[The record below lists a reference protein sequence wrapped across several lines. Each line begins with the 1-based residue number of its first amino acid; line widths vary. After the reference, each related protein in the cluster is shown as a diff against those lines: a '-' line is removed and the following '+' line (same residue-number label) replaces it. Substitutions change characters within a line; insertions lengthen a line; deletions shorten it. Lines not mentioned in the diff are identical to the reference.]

1 MANGFKDFLKENATK
16 TNVAFSAIG
25 NLGDLTSSDKK
36 LKGLVNT
43 IKDLALGS
51 VLMRTA
57 FVSAFS
63 GLGSLVKSLAK
74 DTGALEAAMK
84 KVAAVKLYSNQLAP
98 LVGGIAAAR
107 SKLAD
112 LTVFA
117 SKFKLPIGEVVAA
130 QRALIVFSQGALT
143 SGASLEKV
151 KDIAK
156 ASGTSIDQAASAYAN
171 FHKELKGGAPV
182 AQASLAMQQF
192 GVVSAQAVREAT
204 ALQEG
209 GASVS
214 EVFQRI
220 STSMEQA
227 SSSTMNTSVGLAD
240 LQSKLDSAKETMASG
255 FGKPFLEGE
264 KAEVE
269 SSIKVIQNLTPV
281 VETLGKTFG
290 AVAGAGAGFL
300 NFIKELLSGIPGLS
314 SVVGVMAKSIAVA
327 AAAIS
332 LWNITPALKAI
343 GQLASVVYNAAKAF
357 RFSAIAT
364 NMSSASTALNTA
376 ATTANSNATLA
387 NAAGHKISE
396 MAYKAQAA
404 ACAFGAKITAIFGNA
419 SLSAAAKVRALTVAM
434 LASPWIIAAAIIIAV
449 AAIWQFMEANA
460 AAAKS
465 LKDLNDANRELSD
478 AMAVQIGQIKTM
490 TDAQEALVKSTSDL
504 HDARVKLAQLQ
515 ADKAPHEEIQA
526 QKEAV
531 TEAKNRRSRLLKDME
546 KDKFGGSVERQ
557 TALRGVE
564 ERKLSL
570 DDEQKDYEISQ
581 ANPQEKLRLMGE
593 RQKELQRRGAAG
605 EALEMDRAK
614 IKEAEGPID
623 SDIADKRNKIAEEG
637 KAISDLAGK
646 SSSVEYAKKMGDAFR
661 RKALADG
668 ATPEE
673 ADETARVNQLRFL
686 DEELRMKAGPQN
698 ESVGENISAAIA
710 ATKNQQKLSGEI
722 ASKQTEKDKLS
733 SGSTN
738 EIIAAEAAAR
748 KMEAGPEKDKATAE
762 AMAMAKKADPAALQ
776 AAREEGRKMEALREQ
791 IALSKIQLDSETE
804 IANLKTEGYQR
815 AQDEL
820 DIALKR
826 IAAEKAHQEGL
837 GEGKTD
843 PAVVAK
849 LDNDKKSVER
859 QKALAVEQEAL
870 SQNALD
876 AETETA
882 DIKEEGFERAQEELD
897 IALKRIRAD
906 RTNEQ
911 NKGTGAVQKEITR
924 LDNEEKNVIRQK
936 EINRR
941 AQEKSV
947 ATADLEGRLAGSG
960 KRGYAAQDEAANEKL
975 KSLKDQYN
983 NAPLTAEGMRERQRL
998 DTEAKGIRKSQG
1010 DSMVSRAQMGIGV
1023 GMELAQQNAN
1033 IKGDAD
1039 TAEEIANFKV
1049 SKDKYDELISQGVD
1063 VPTAK
1068 ATAKQFGE
1076 NAISLN
1082 AMKSGTNFN
1091 SSIAGDSLAR
1101 IGGGG
1106 NVAAGESPELNVAK
1120 QSLKNLQNIDKY
1132 IVKLAEER
1140 KKGELTAL

>member
-16 TNVAFSAIG
+16 TNVAFSAIA

-51 VLMRTA
+51 VIMRTA

-227 SSSTMNTSVGLAD
+227 SSSTMDTSVGLAD

-290 AVAGAGAGFL
+290 AVAGTGAGFL

-332 LWNITPALKAI
+332 LWNIIPAVKAI
-343 GQLASVVYNAAKAF
+343 GQLAAVVYNAAKAF
-357 RFSAIAT
+357 NFKTIAT
-364 NMSSASTALNTA
+364 TMSSASTALSTA
-376 ATTANSNATLA
+376 ATNANTSATAA
-387 NAAGHKISE
+387 NTAGNKISE
-396 MAYKAQAA
+396 MAYKAYAA
-404 ACAFGAKITAIFGNA
+404 ACAFGSTVTAIFGNA
-419 SLSAAAKVRALTVAM
+419 SLSAAAKVRALTLAM
-434 LASPWIIAAAIIIAV
+434 LASPWIIVAAIILAV
-449 AAIWQFMEANA
+449 GAIWQYMEANA

-515 ADKAPHEEIQA
+515 ADKAPHEEIKA
-526 QKEAV
+526 QKERVAQ
-531 TEAKNRRSRLLKDME
+531 AKDERNLLKKSME
-546 KDKFGGSVERQ
+546 KDSFGGSVERQ

-564 ERKLSL
+564 KRKLSL

-581 ANPQEKLRLMGE
+581 ANPQEKLRLMN
-593 RQKELQRRGAAG
+593 KRRHDLMLRGMAG
-605 EALEMDRAK
+605 EKLEMDRAT
-614 IKEAEGPID
+614 IKEKEATID
-623 SDIADKRNKIAEEG
+623 SDITDKRNQIGESKKEVEASAAKSPKVANAKKYGEDTRKGLLKAGLTPEQAEEKGMEGQLSYLETLDTKYGG
-637 KAISDLAGK
+637 KDSDVK
-646 SSSVEYAKKMGDAFR
+646 D
-661 RKALADG
+661 
-668 ATPEE
+668 
-673 ADETARVNQLRFL
+673 
-686 DEELRMKAGPQN
+686 
-698 ESVGENISAAIA
+698 AIA
-710 ATKNQQKLSGEI
+710 ATKNQQKLSGDI
-722 ASKQTEKDKLS
+722 KSKQIEKENVSFDVD
-733 SGSTN
+733 N
-738 EIIAAEAAAR
+738 PIIEAERAAR
-748 KMEAGPEKDKATAE
+748 KMEAGPEKDKATAK
-762 AMAMAKKADPAALQ
+762 AMAMAAQADPAALQ
-776 AAREEGRKMEALREQ
+776 AARDEERKMEALREQ

-882 DIKEEGFERAQEELD
+882 DIKEEGFERAQAELN
-897 IALKRIRAD
+897 IALTRIQAD

-911 NKGTGAVQKEITR
+911 NKGTGADQKEIAR
-924 LDNEEKNVIRQK
+924 LDNQEKNAIRQK

-947 ATADLEGRLAGSG
+947 ASDASEARLSSSN
-960 KRGYAAQDEAANEKL
+960 KRGYAAQDEARDEKL
-975 KSLKDQYN
+975 KVLRDQYN
-983 NAPLTAEGMRERQRL
+983 AQDDTEEGKREKGRLQTEMKNLGKSSADTAEARAQ
-998 DTEAKGIRKSQG
+998 
-1010 DSMVSRAQMGIGV
+1010 SRAGTQ
-1023 GMELAQQNAN
+1023 MELDQQDAN
-1033 IKGDAD
+1033 LKGDAD
-1039 TAEEIANFKV
+1039 KAEEIANFSV
-1049 SKDKYDELISQGVD
+1049 FKDKYDSLLAQTGDEDYSR
-1063 VPTAK
+1063 
-1068 ATAKQFGE
+1068 ATAEQFAS

-1082 AMKSGTNFN
+1082 AMQSGKNFN

-1106 NVAAGESPELNVAK
+1106 NVASGESPELNVAK
-1120 QSLKNLQNIDKY
+1120 QSQKNLENIDKY
-1132 IVKLAEER
+1132 IFRLYEER
-1140 KKGELTAL
+1140 SKGELTAL